1 MSKLS
6 KYLLL
11 ASFFGTCG
19 ESMITPL
26 YGMFVSKIGGSIIDA
41 GVGYAIFSILT
52 GVIIYLSGK
61 IKWFTNNLELVVFLG
76 FLISSIGD
84 FSYFFVHNAFGLF
97 LVQATNGIS
106 VGLLN
111 PAWETLYTEDT
122 EEGEAHKSW
131 ILWGAGVNISIGV
144 AALLSACITTL
155 FSFKTMFITTA
166 LVNGIAVYYSFS
178 IYNKRDKLRK

>member
-19 ESMITPL
+19 EQMITPI

-41 GVGYAIFSILT
+41 GLGYAIFSIIT
-52 GVIIYLSGK
+52 GAIIIISSK
-61 IKWFTNNLELVVFLG
+61 IKWFSNNLELIVFVG
-76 FLISSIGD
+76 FTIATIGD
-84 FSYFFVHNAFGLF
+84 FSYFFVTNSFGLF

-111 PAWETLYTEDT
+111 PAWETLYTKDT
-122 EEGEAHKSW
+122 GDGEEHKSW
-131 ILWGAGVNISIGV
+131 SFWGGGVNISTGV
-144 AALLSACITTL
+144 AALIGAIITTYL
-155 FSFKTMFITTA
+155 GFKSMFIATA
-166 LVNGIAVYYSFS
+166 LINGVAIFYSYK
-178 IYNKRDKLRK
+178 IYKK